1 MADLFLGMDIG
12 STSVKAAVLDD
23 RGLCRSRFSRAYP
36 TTRPTA
42 GRAEQDPNDWMR
54 LIHDALAQ
62 FAADGLAGRVGFG
75 CLTSQVNTHVFVD
88 AKGQALAPAIL
99 WQDTR
104 AAAEAAELDSH
115 LTLAE
120 KIAFLGAPTPIDAS
134 HPVARMMWMARHN
147 PEVWDRTAHVLLPKD
162 YCLLRLTGTLATDP
176 LSNVGLVG
184 PDLAYV
190 RPILD
195 LLPGAANRMAPLLDV
210 TSPVGRIRATFGLPG
225 VQMITGTMDGW
236 VGLFGGGAG
245 QSGEV
250 VYLSGTSEIMGV
262 NSATVTNEPGIV
274 VFPPIG
280 GLRLHAGPTQSGGAS
295 QIWFCE
301 AAGLTVEELTGLIDA
316 SQRRSPT
323 PLFLPQLAGERA
335 PLWNPTLRGAFLGLD
350 SGMCTVDLARAVLE
364 GVALS
369 ARHLMTALLASAE
382 VCTDTLKCGG
392 GGFLS
397 DSWGQIRA
405 DVLNKRL
412 TRLANNDPGVV
423 GAVALAAFGAGS
435 HATLSDASAAFARFD
450 RVWEPNQANR
460 ALYDDLFGIYLDA
473 ISANAPLGQRLGRL

>member
-1 MADLFLGMDIG
+1 MAELFLGIDVG
-12 STSVKAAVLDD
+12 STAVKAAVLDD
-23 RGLCRSRFSRAYP
+23 RGLCLSRFAQVYP
-36 TTRPTA
+36 TTRPA
-42 GRAEQDPNDWMR
+42 ADRAEQNPDDWMR
-54 LIHDALAQ
+54 LVHGALAQ

-88 AKGQALAPAIL
+88 AEGHALAPAIL

-104 AAAEAAELDSH
+104 AAAEAAELDCR

-120 KIAFLGAPTPIDAS
+120 KIAYLGAPMPIDAS
-134 HPVARMMWMARHN
+134 HPVARMLWFARHH
-147 PEVWDRTAHVLLPKD
+147 PEVWKRTAHVLLPKD
-162 YCLLRLTGTLATDP
+162 YCLLRLTGILATDP
-176 LSNVGLVG
+176 LSNIGLVG

-195 LLPGAANRMAPLLDV
+195 LLPGAASRMAPLSDV
-210 TSPVGRIRATFGLPG
+210 TSPVGRIRSAYGLPG

-245 QSGEV
+245 QPGEV

-262 NSATVTNEPGIV
+262 SSATVTNEPGIV

-295 QIWFCE
+295 QDWFCK
-301 AAGLTVEELTGLIDA
+301 AADISVEELTRQIA
-316 SQRRSPT
+316 ANPRRSPT

-335 PLWNPTLRGAFLGLD
+335 PLWNPALRGAFLGLD
-350 SGMCTVDLARAVLE
+350 SGMGTVDLARAVLE

-369 ARHLMTALLASAE
+369 ARHLMNALFASAG
-382 VCTDTLKCGG
+382 VATDTLKCGG

-397 DSWGQIRA
+397 DPWGQIRA

-423 GAVALAAFGAGS
+423 GAVALAAYGAGS
-435 HATLSDASAAFARFD
+435 HATLSDASAAFARYD
-450 RVWEPNQANR
+450 HVWEPNAAKR

-473 ISANAPLGQRLGRL
+473 ITANAPLGQRLSRL